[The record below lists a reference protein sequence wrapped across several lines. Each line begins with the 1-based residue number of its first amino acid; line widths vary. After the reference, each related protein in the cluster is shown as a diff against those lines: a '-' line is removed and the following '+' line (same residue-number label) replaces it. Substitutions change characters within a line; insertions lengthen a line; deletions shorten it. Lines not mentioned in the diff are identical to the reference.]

1 MENVFIKALENEK
14 KKVNSMQ
21 GNWGLSQVN
30 RLSNILE
37 EKGIYISES
46 LWDLLIFNVQELY
59 CNDGKISVVWR
70 LNQQSKKV
78 IKLIQK
84 NYELIIDNYNYIMA
98 GN

>member
-1 MENVFIKALENEK
+1 MGNVFIKSLENEK

-37 EKGIYISES
+37 EKEICISES
-46 LWDLLIFNVQELY
+46 LWDLLIFNVQDLY